1 MRPEKY
7 FEKNGEIYG
16 ISEKKFFGE
25 WEGYAVRFT
34 NYEEALEWLK
44 TEEYDFRIRELVSKT
59 RAKEYM

>member
-16 ISEKKFFGE
+16 ISEKNFCGE

-34 NYEEALEWLK
+34 DYEEALEWLK